1 MPNTPNITLDLR
13 LGYTPDAGWT
23 YVTATN
29 GSAYSYK
36 YAGGDDG
43 AGGLQMT
50 VGQGNDTANVR
61 LIADNRYTIFGVVFQ
76 NDATSQLSWSGN
88 GNRAGNIVDQNSQ
101 VENAEYSV
109 LITDTGNGNAVLVC
123 DPPVKNVT

>member
-1 MPNTPNITLDLR
+1 M
-13 LGYTPDAGWT
+13 
-23 YVTATN
+23 
-29 GSAYSYK
+29 
-36 YAGGDDG
+36 GDQH
-43 AGGLQMT
+43 A
-50 VGQGNDTANVR
+50 
-61 LIADNRYTIFGVVFQ
+61 I
-76 NDATSQLSWSGN
+76 QLSWSGN